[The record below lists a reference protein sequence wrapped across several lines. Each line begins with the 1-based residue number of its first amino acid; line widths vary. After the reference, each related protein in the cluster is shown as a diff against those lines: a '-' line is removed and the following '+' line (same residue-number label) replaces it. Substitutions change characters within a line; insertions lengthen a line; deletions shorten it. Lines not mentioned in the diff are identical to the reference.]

1 METVSGMI
9 RARAMGAVMGVF
21 AAVLMGL
28 VALAPGAAS
37 AQSAN
42 ESIGA
47 KRDWSIFK
55 QGAAADRQCWVVS
68 QPVSS
73 RALRSG
79 KPVSVNRGDI
89 FLMVAIRPGA
99 QVLNEV
105 SMIAGYPFRSGSSV
119 KVKIGSDSFEMFTEG
134 EGAWADSPES
144 DAKLVAAMKR
154 GVTAEVTG
162 VSTRGTTTIDRFS
175 LSGFTAA
182 LEEARALCK

>member
-1 METVSGMI
+1 MTRSRELARRGALRGMVAAI
-9 RARAMGAVMGVF
+9 CLAATMG
-21 AAVLMGL
+21 
-28 VALAPGAAS
+28 GAA
-37 AQSAN
+37 AQSVS
-42 ESIGA
+42 ESVGA

-55 QGAAADRQCWVVS
+55 EGAAADRQCWIVS

-99 QVLNEV
+99 NVKNEV
-105 SMIAGYPFRSGSSV
+105 SMLPGYPFRSGSSV
-119 KVKIGSDSFEMFTEG
+119 EVKIGSDRFEMFTSG
-134 EGAWADSPES
+134 EGAWADSAES
-144 DAKLVAAMKR
+144 DERLVSAMRR
-154 GVTAEVTG
+154 GATAEVTG
-162 VSTRGTTTIDRFS
+162 VSTRGTTTVDTFS